1 MKLPLD
7 DIRFV
12 AARAKYFRTLD
23 ELRAHNTIIFY
34 QDETWSN
41 VGDEKTSIWIAEDGT
56 RRLKQSDT
64 KGKTREMIIKFTHH
78 FIKSISFR

>member
-7 DIRFV
+7 DISFI

-23 ELRAHNTIIFY
+23 ELRADNAIIFY

-56 RRLKQSDT
+56 GRLKQSNT
-64 KGKTREMIIKFTHH
+64 KGISRKMIIQFAHH
-78 FIKSISFR
+78 FIKPISSR